1 MVRKESKLQQ
11 LPQSIIV
18 AEKEFPISFR
28 NSSKAKRLSLR
39 VSPDRERLTITLPT
53 YWEHNEVIRFIT
65 QCKDWLANKL
75 QQWGPL
81 EKTFTAFS
89 HGSHLPI
96 LGKDR
101 QIHIDA
107 LNSEDQIVLKDEAL
121 IVPSK
126 LNHPRL
132 IHSYLSGQLYDYV
145 CEKSNQYAE
154 SVSESIN
161 VIRVKNLRSSYGL
174 CSSQRIL
181 TYAHRL
187 IYAPIEVIDYV
198 CAHEVSH
205 LKHMN
210 HSPAFWKTVEF
221 IQQNYKTHKM
231 WVKTHGHT
239 LLQYISL

>member
-1 MVRKESKLQQ
+1 MAKKL
-11 LPQSIIV
+11 
-18 AEKEFPISFR
+18 K
-28 NSSKAKRLSLR
+28 
-39 VSPDRERLTITLPT
+39 
-53 YWEHNEVIRFIT
+53 
-65 QCKDWLANKL
+65 
-75 QQWGPL
+75 QWGPL

-107 LNSEDQIVLKDEAL
+107 LNSEDQIALKDNTL

-132 IHSYLSGQLYDYV
+132 IHSYLSGQLYYYV
-145 CEKSNQYAE
+145 CEKSKQYAE
-154 SVSESIN
+154 SISESVN
-161 VIRVKNLRSSYGL
+161 MIRVKNLRSSYGL

-181 TYAHRL
+181 TYANRL
-187 IYAPIEVIDYV
+187 IYSPIEVIDYV

-221 IQQNYKTHKM
+221 IQPDYKTHKM